1 MKYIISTIKFFTILG
16 LTTIILLGCVR
27 EQPKPVVKETQPSD
41 PNYYIGP
48 GGMAIDLREVD
59 NRNKRAGCFSLLQH
73 LSGDDA
79 KIRHKEKCNKI
90 GK

>member
-16 LTTIILLGCVR
+16 LGVILLLGCVR

-48 GGMAIDLREVD
+48 GGYAIDLREVEND
-59 NRNKRAGCFSLLQH
+59 DKRYACMEQLQYY
-73 LSGDDA
+73 SGDA
-79 KIRHKEKCNKI
+79 KIKKLEQCNEI

>member
-48 GGMAIDLREVD
+48 GGWAIDLRDVD
-59 NRNKRAGCFSLLQH
+59 KNLEQEGCMEQLQYY
-73 LSGDDA
+73 SGDA
-79 KIRHKEKCNKI
+79 KIKKLEQCNEI

>member
-16 LTTIILLGCVR
+16 LTTIILLGCMR
-27 EQPKPVVKETQPSD
+27 KQPEPVAKKTEPSD

-59 NRNKRAGCFSLLQH
+59 NRHEREACFSLLQH

-79 KIRHKEKCNKI
+79 KIRHIEKCSKI